1 MARRF
6 FVSFLILIFFTG
18 CQTIRISRAQYASV
32 YFNLANAYRE
42 LEKTD
47 DALKAYYEALRV
59 DPSLTRNSFNFSK
72 LLIEKKR
79 YDEALKLLIPM
90 HDASPQNTMILE
102 VLAYVYYLKGDYT
115 EAASCYKTILTID
128 PRHENALFNSAL
140 LYEALDMPR
149 EAYERLIETLPF
161 LEDTTDALKKIALLA
176 YDIGEYEDA
185 LKYMNDYLAK
195 KSDDTSIE
203 WEYARILAKNKDF
216 EKAAEIYDKLDTD
229 ANTNAELTFERAEVY
244 LLGMESFEKGKEI
257 LARAIENGF
266 WETDRLYALAT
277 APDFLYGEEI
287 TAYLKEENLFF
298 NPEKERLAAARA
310 VERRRA
316 AAEEAKKEAEAEEAG
331 ESAGASYEIGD
342 DNVFYVDFN
351 DQKGTVEDE
360 PVVASGG
367 NADALSVSE
376 SFIAIFDGGDEALVS
391 VSYSGTVKPS
401 SSGGLFNSVS
411 DAESFGSLFGGFMR
425 EDPLSEDGLPIW
437 SDSVSLESESSS
449 VVLRLENLPAGTYEI
464 GLLSVR
470 NDTSVETDAV
480 FDVTVGT
487 VSGEPS
493 AVGFTEDGGEAPD
506 DAVLSETD
514 KFTVSRSSGSEARGY
529 AFIWTVEPEDGVAEI
544 TVSGTCALNAVRVEK
559 TN

>member
-1 MARRF
+1 MTRRF
-6 FVSFLILIFFTG
+6 FAFFLILIFFTG
-18 CQTIRISRAQYASV
+18 CQTVRVSRAQYASV

-59 DPSLTRNSFNFSK
+59 DPSLTRNAFNFSK

-90 HDASPQNTMILE
+90 RDASPQNTMILE
-102 VLAYVYYLKGDYT
+102 VLAYVYYLKGEYN

-149 EAYERLIETLPF
+149 EAYDRLIETLPF

-216 EKAAEIYDKLDTD
+216 EKAAEIYD
-229 ANTNAELTFERAEVY
+229 RAEVY

-277 APDFLYGEEI
+277 TPDFLYGEEI

-316 AAEEAKKEAEAEEAG
+316 AAEEAKKAAEAEAAG
-331 ESAGASYEIGD
+331 EGGESGGASFEVGD
-342 DNVFYVDFN
+342 DNIFYVDFN
-351 DQKGTVEDE
+351 DQKGTAEDE
-360 PVVASGG
+360 PVVARGG
-367 NADALSVSE
+367 SSDTLSAGE
-376 SFIAIFDGGDEALVS
+376 SFTAVFDGGAEAVVS

-411 DAESFGSLFGGFMR
+411 DAEAFGDLFGGFMR
-425 EDPLSEDGLPIW
+425 EDPLSEDGLPVW
-437 SDSVSLESESSS
+437 GDSVSLESESSS
-449 VVLRLENLPAGTYEI
+449 VVIRFENLPGGIYEI

-544 TVSGTCALNAVRVEK
+544 TVSGVCALNALRIEK
-559 TN
+559 TD